1 MKWLVLISLCIPKIC
16 LADACFIDVKVLDS
30 ASGIERA
37 AINASTIKFFYP
49 LQIKLVKNNK
59 TFFKEITVI
68 AFGNDVKD
76 QNKIDARFDQI
87 KDLIKNCQRNSPQ
100 LKAIRKR
107 Y

>member
-1 MKWLVLISLCIPKIC
+1 MKWLVLISLFLPNFC

-30 ASGIERA
+30 ASGIKRA
-37 AINASTIKFFYP
+37 AVNASTIKFFYP
-49 LQIKLVKNNK
+49 LQIKLVKNDK

-87 KDLIKNCQRNSPQ
+87 KDLINNCQIDRQQ
-100 LKAIRKR
+100 LKLVRKR
-107 Y
+107 H